1 MILFVVFL
9 GDAEMEN
16 RMNRVIRA
24 CVELGNAMII
34 MNHIYLYIII
44 ISTIV
49 TIIIIS
55 TIITIINIIIICVT
69 STVAIYHSYTLNSAY
84 IINLSF
90 VGDNNPIVSIH
101 DQGAGGNGNVLKE
114 IGEWIIYMHR

>member
-1 MILFVVFL
+1 
-9 GDAEMEN
+9 MEN

-24 CVELGNAMII
+24 CVELGDAII
-34 MNHIYLYIII
+34 TMKHIYLYII
-44 ISTIV
+44 S
-49 TIIIIS
+49 S

-69 STVAIYHSYTLNSAY
+69 STVIIYHSCTVNSAFN
-84 IINLSF
+84 INLSS

-114 IGEWIIYMHR
+114 IGEWILYMRR